1 MLNRLSHP
9 GGPIPDSSKMNPET
23 LGLTQPTAKE
33 LGLRKENRK
42 WDQFPGMKNGG
53 LGRALPHHMPKGGWE
68 DHERAQ
74 SADKG
79 EQSGLWA
86 AAQPQAQSGSGSP
99 ADSLISVG

>member
-79 EQSGLWA
+79 SRVACGQLHSHRPRVAPA
-86 AAQPQAQSGSGSP
+86 AL
-99 ADSLISVG
+99 LIR